1 MSPGLKTEY
10 SVVMTRTQPVDS
22 CMMMAK
28 ITRASTPVVEAMAW
42 MAVFMSATSASVS
55 SGTLHCAQEA
65 FMLAVLA
72 VNLGV
77 RVSEP
82 ACWCVGE

>member
-1 MSPGLKTEY
+1 MSPGLNTEY

-22 CMMMAK
+22 CIMTARIM
-28 ITRASTPVVEAMAW
+28 RASTPVVEAMAW
-42 MAVFMSATSASVS
+42 MAVFMSASSASVS

-72 VNLGV
+72 VNLGL
-77 RVSEP
+77 RVSER
-82 ACWCVGE
+82 ACWCVGD